1 MFQNVQI
8 LRGIAAVMVVLFHAV
23 PWFDFDAAAL
33 PLMQRVFH
41 LWGKSGVDLF
51 FVISGFVIMLSQS
64 RAHRGFGAFLYE
76 RALRILPLY
85 WLLTAAFMVLLV
97 ALPHSFAGQPPLTA
111 ERILLSFGMLNWL
124 LLREWPILFVGWSL
138 EYEALFYLLFAL
150 AGLVLPLRRAVWA
163 LGAVLALT
171 VALGWLEDMVLEF
184 TAGMLIARLRVARAH
199 LPFAGVILG
208 LGVVGFIAPIFGT
221 QIEPRSLF
229 QGIPSAMI
237 VLGAVFL
244 PQLKSRFGEYL
255 GAASYSIYL
264 GQVFALPAANMVVK
278 NLMPGAAYDLKMLSM
293 GVISVALGCLL
304 YSVIERPMTRWLRG
318 RSRRADRAPATG

>member
-8 LRGIAAVMVVLFHAV
+8 LRGIAAVLVVLFHAV
-23 PWFDFDAAAL
+23 PWFPFDASAP
-33 PLMQRVFH
+33 PLMQRIFH

-64 RAHRGFGAFLYE
+64 RAQRGFGAFLHE

-97 ALPHSFAGQPPLTA
+97 VLPHSFAGQPPLTA
-111 ERILLSFGMLNWL
+111 DRILLSFGMLNWL

-150 AGLVLPLRRAVWA
+150 AGLLLPLRRAVWV
-163 LGAVLALT
+163 LGAVLALS
-171 VALGWLEDMVLEF
+171 VALGWLEGMVLEF
-184 TAGMLIARLRVARAH
+184 VAGMVIARLRIARAH
-199 LPFAGVILG
+199 LPFAGIILA
-208 LGVVGFIAPIFGT
+208 LGVIGFIAPILGT
-221 QIEPRSLF
+221 PIEPRALY
-229 QGIPSAMI
+229 QGIPATMI

-244 PQLKSRFGEYL
+244 PQLKSRVGEYL

-264 GQVFALPAANMVVK
+264 GQVFALPAANKLVQK
-278 NLMPGAAYDLKMLSM
+278 LLPGAGYDLKVLAM
-293 GVISVALGCLL
+293 GAISIALGCLL
-304 YSVIERPMTRWLRG
+304 YSVIERPMTRWLHG
-318 RSRRADRAPATG
+318 RSRGAGRVHAAG